1 MAKKKKT
8 QKPGATKGKTDAPPQ
23 GAGFDDVDDFFFG
36 SEAGAFKREEF
47 DYDPFE
53 DHSSMASGTV
63 EAATSDKTRM
73 ALEVPGDVQTSA
85 GKAVTPKDVAA
96 KDKKPKGKAKD
107 KKKKPLSAK
116 ERKAEERKRKADE
129 KAAAAAP
136 NKKAAHDKRHAAQER
151 RATEAKRREDL
162 RKADQERRDREARE
176 AEERRQ
182 AAKKRKDDE
191 RKEAEKKRKE
201 ERAAR
206 AEERRVEAE
215 ARREAAAKKRR
226 DAEEAAA
233 KRAAEARSELERK
246 AEEERARRDE
256 KAAKQKTKKKSKA
269 KEPAPVPLSERR
281 AAGRAAAEAMAQEEV
296 VVGGDLDEEE
306 SVSAEATKPAGAVEV
321 LDTKADAEPEDAEAE
336 EPKAAAEEA
345 DADEPVEIPEDGLPG
360 AGDWSTA
367 ITELRLEAAATKG
380 KKGGAKRA
388 TLRFEVGRILAQ
400 RIGDWKGAEEQF
412 EAALKDDAKNLP
424 ALRELVRV
432 FAARQEWSRAVDLLA
447 RQADAA
453 DEDASRSAALL
464 GSAHIQLSQ
473 LDRLPEAAAD
483 LQRALQIFPDN
494 YIALRFLREIHYR
507 TQNWSALVEVLRSAR
522 DLAGPGERLRIDY
535 ELGRLHDEVL
545 KDPAEAIS
553 GFKACLAADGRFI
566 PAYLAAER
574 LLTEAAKP
582 GDLGALLSSF
592 GDAWGGADAAF
603 CHAQASRTAA
613 TSQGNDDAIEA
624 SYKAALEAAGGRVL
638 AEEYRHWL
646 EQAGRWDAL
655 VGACESAIEGDVGP
669 RLRSHLNSLLGRV
682 ALQHNG
688 DSGAAFT
695 RYEAALA
702 ADPTSV
708 EAREGKRRVLQATS
722 DWAGLLTH
730 LGACAEATTELRSK
744 LAYALEM
751 AEVADIHLDDTGAAR
766 GHLEAAVG
774 MSPNYLPALDS
785 LAEVLRRAGDHA
797 ARAEHLEAASRLVD
811 TPEAKACYLLRASR
825 AFEQGGDRPRA
836 IATLKE
842 ASVDGPGSLLAKEW
856 LVEAYI
862 DDGKWAEAAETLRQ
876 AAAEVDDTALRVSLL
891 YRSGR
896 ISLSRCD
903 DLDAAEAAYRS
914 LLDVSE
920 DFLPAVN
927 DLRDIHFARG
937 DWDSVG
943 LMQQEEAERRS
954 NDGVRGWWHVCAG
967 QSYERAGRTDDA
979 LGQYREALAV
989 DGTDPVANSA
999 LRRVFRSAGD
1009 HAALADAYGDQ
1020 LRRTADPK
1028 QRDALRIQL
1037 IATLTALGDAPSVA
1051 TEVNELLKSDRTE
1064 DLPLSAMGVLCEG
1077 LQIWDEAI
1085 RAYKAVGD
1093 RDNADAAVRAAC
1105 LFQQGLLLE
1114 EVQEDQVGAAAL
1126 YERAHEL
1133 SGGHAMALE
1142 GLERVRAQ
1150 QEDGAALSAV
1160 YTREAEAAETQP
1172 VRTFYALLAG
1182 EQAEN
1187 LGRHADAAK
1196 AYRQAFGDPVGR
1208 DRAYDALRRLS
1219 LQAREASFVEGLTDQ
1234 LTGDRK
1240 GNDAVSRWMEL
1251 GEGLASIG
1259 SEDAAA
1265 AAFAKALEL
1274 RPGFLPV
1281 HHHLERLHTDREEWN
1296 DVLTA
1301 LEGLASSATADKVKK
1316 AVEARTQHL
1325 LEERG
1330 VTSDSAW
1337 DFYKKLHGRD
1347 AKNLVA
1353 LRGLGGISLTRGDH
1367 DAARGY
1373 YDALAKHAA
1382 DPIVK
1387 AEAATQLARI
1397 VMEHSKDDKEA
1408 VRQLESALDH
1418 HATHRPALELLREI
1432 HTRKENWSGLVTVL
1446 ARESALVAE
1455 DQRVPYFVEIA
1466 KLWEEKIGNA
1476 KVAISSWNKVLQED
1490 AHNAT
1495 ALEHL
1500 LALYEGQE
1508 NWTKYLDT
1516 ADKQLTGLHGGAI
1529 RERQAELGLIA
1540 MDKADAPER
1549 AIGYLEQAAEG
1560 DQPAVA
1566 ALEALRRIADSRG
1579 DWERVIALS
1588 RKEAGV
1594 VTEVPKRVELYE
1606 EAARIRVDELLDQD
1620 GAAELYALAL
1630 ALDDKSP
1637 ASLQFFVRH
1646 HYDEANWKAAATVFA
1661 AYEPV
1666 IETMDIEEDD
1676 DARIEAT
1683 AFHYKYGVVLSRTST
1698 SQAALKRFARALD
1711 LTPTHLPSLEE
1722 AAPRYLEGGDLE
1734 KARATY
1740 RAILRLRGGTG
1751 DSETMTKLYL
1761 QLGETEL
1768 KLGDSASGLKRFKKV
1783 LQLSKNNVSAL
1794 QGIAQIHRLAED
1806 WNSLLSTYN
1815 SIIKYARDPDQVIQ
1829 AYMTKGDVL
1838 EQKLKFTDK
1847 AVLHYEK
1854 VLMYDKQNVQ
1864 AMTRLGQI
1872 ALAADDTDRAGALAE
1887 RALGAAQMADEKVQ
1901 AALLKALAHGGDSMN
1916 VDDIVGS
1923 VRESA
1928 GDGEA
1933 LAAFSAAL
1941 GGKKDAPRSE
1951 AASAYRETF
1960 ATF

>member
-8 QKPGATKGKTDAPPQ
+8 QKAGSAKSKTDTPGP

-53 DHSSMASGTV
+53 DHASMSGQF
-63 EAATSDKTRM
+63 EAPTEDKTRM
-73 ALEVPGDVQTSA
+73 ALEVPSEVKTSD
-85 GKAVTPKDVAA
+85 GTKAVA
-96 KDKKPKGKAKD
+96 KPAEKPAG
-107 KKKKPLSAK
+107 KKKKGAK
-116 ERKAEERKRKADE
+116 ERKAEERRKKAEE
-129 KAAAAAP
+129 KAAAAAAK
-136 NKKAAHDKRHAAQER
+136 KKAADEKRKAEEER
-151 RATEAKRREDL
+151 RAAEAKRREDA

-176 AEERRQ
+176 ADERRQ
-182 AAKKRKDDE
+182 AAKKRKEEE
-191 RKEAEKKRKE
+191 RADADRKRKE
-201 ERAAR
+201 EREAR
-206 AEERRVEAE
+206 AEERRKEAE
-215 ARREAAAKKRR
+215 GRREAAAKKRK

-233 KRAAEARSELERK
+233 KKADEARKELERK
-246 AEEERARRDE
+246 AEEERLRRE
-256 KAAKQKTKKKSKA
+256 EEATVRAKTKPKAKGKGKGKAAKA
-269 KEPAPVPLSERR
+269 KDEPVPLSERR
-281 AAGRAAAEAMAQEEV
+281 AAGRAAAEAMAQDEI
-296 VVGGDLDEEE
+296 VVGGDVDDEE
-306 SVSAEATKPAGAVEV
+306 SVSAEATRPAGGAPPADDAPETQ
-321 LDTKADAEPEDAEAE
+321 DADDAADDDAADAEDSI
-336 EPKAAAEEA
+336 EPPA
-345 DADEPVEIPEDGLPG
+345 EDGLPG
-360 AGDWSTA
+360 ASDWSTA
-367 ITELRLEAAATKG
+367 VRELRTEARASKG
-380 KKGGAKRA
+380 KKGASKRA
-388 TLRFEVGRILAQ
+388 TLRFEIGRILAQ
-400 RIGDWKGAEEQF
+400 RMGDWKGAEEEF
-412 EAALKDDAKNLP
+412 EAALEDDGKNLP

-507 TQNWSALVEVLRSAR
+507 TQNWSALVEVLRAAR
-522 DLAGPGERLRIDY
+522 ALAGPGERLRIDY

-545 KDPAEAIS
+545 KDPTEAIE

-574 LLTEAAKP
+574 LLTEAGKP
-582 GDLGALLSSF
+582 GELGELLGAF
-592 GDAWGGADAAF
+592 GASWGGSDAAF

-613 TSQGNDDAIEA
+613 SGAGHEDAIQA
-624 SYKAALEAAGGRVL
+624 GYVAALEAAGGRVL

-655 VGACESAIEGDVGP
+655 VGACEAAIEADAGP

-688 DSGAAFT
+688 DSGTAFT

-722 DWAGLLTH
+722 DWAGLVAH
-730 LGACAEATTELRSK
+730 LEACSEATTETRSK

-751 AEVADIHLDDTGAAR
+751 AEVADVHLEDAGAAR
-766 GHLEAAVG
+766 KHLEAAVA
-774 MSPNYLPALDS
+774 MSPNYLPALDL
-785 LAEVLRRAGDHA
+785 LAEVLRRSGDHG

-825 AFEQGGDRPRA
+825 AHDQAGDRTKA
-836 IATLKE
+836 IASLKE
-842 ASVDGPGSLLAKEW
+842 ASDGPGSLLAKEW

-862 DDGKWAEAAETLRQ
+862 DDGKWTEAAETLRQ
-876 AAAEVDDTALRVSLL
+876 AAAEVEDTALRVSLL

-896 ISLSRCD
+896 ISLARCD
-903 DLDAAEAAYRS
+903 DLDAAEAAYRQ

-927 DLRDIHFARG
+927 ALRDIHFARG

-943 LMQQEEAERRS
+943 LMQQEEAERRET
-954 NDGVRGWWHVCAG
+954 DGVRGWWHVCAG

-979 LGQYREALAV
+979 LGQYREALTV

-999 LRRVFRSAGD
+999 LRRVFRTAGD

-1028 QRDALRIQL
+1028 HRDALRVQL
-1037 IATLTALGDAPSVA
+1037 IATLAALGDAPSVA

-1064 DLPLSAMGVLCEG
+1064 ELPLSAMGVLCEG

-1085 RAYKAVGD
+1085 RAYKTVGD
-1093 RDNADAAVRAAC
+1093 REAADAGVRAAC

-1187 LGRHADAAK
+1187 LGRHEDAAK

-1219 LQAREASFVEGLTDQ
+1219 LQARDASFVGGLTGD
-1234 LTGDRK
+1234 LVGDRK
-1240 GNDAVSRWMEL
+1240 GNDAVARWMEL

-1259 SEDAAA
+1259 SEAEAVAAYD
-1265 AAFAKALEL
+1265 KALEL
-1274 RPGFLPV
+1274 RPDFLPV
-1281 HHHLERLHTDREEWN
+1281 FHHLERLHTDREEWN
-1296 DVLTA
+1296 DVLAA
-1301 LEGLASSATADKVKK
+1301 LEGIASNAETDKVKT
-1316 AVEARTQHL
+1316 AADGRTQRL

-1337 DFYKKLHGRD
+1337 EFYKKLHGREP
-1347 AKNLVA
+1347 KNLVA
-1353 LRGLGGISLTRGDH
+1353 LRGLGGISLTRGEH

-1373 YDALAKHAA
+1373 FGSLAEHATEPTQKA
-1382 DPIVK
+1382 D
-1387 AEAATQLARI
+1387 AATQLARI
-1397 VMEHSKDDKEA
+1397 VLDHDKDDDAGVKHLEA
-1408 VRQLESALDH
+1408 ALEH
-1418 HATHRPALELLREI
+1418 HSTHRPALELLREI
-1432 HTRKENWSGLVTVL
+1432 HTRNENWSGLVTVL
-1446 ARESALVAE
+1446 ARESALVSE
-1455 DQRVPYFVEIA
+1455 DKRVPYFVDIA

-1490 AHNAT
+1490 KHNAV

-1500 LALYEGQE
+1500 LGLYEGQG
-1508 NWTKYLDT
+1508 NWTRYLDT
-1516 ADKQLTGLHGGAI
+1516 ADKQLAGLHGGAV

-1540 MDKADAPER
+1540 MDKADAPDR
-1549 AIGYLEQAAEG
+1549 AVRYLEQAAEG
-1560 DQPAVA
+1560 DTPAVS
-1566 ALEALRRIADSRG
+1566 ALQALRRIADSRG

-1588 RKEAGV
+1588 RKEADHTTDV
-1594 VTEVPKRVELYE
+1594 ATRVGLYE

-1620 GAAELYALAL
+1620 GASELFGLAL
-1630 ALDDKSP
+1630 ALDSNS
-1637 ASLQFFVRH
+1637 ASSLQFFVAH
-1646 HYDEANWKAAATVFA
+1646 HFDEENWDEAAKVFGG
-1661 AYEPV
+1661 YEPV
-1666 IETMDIEEDD
+1666 IEQMDLEDDD

-1698 SQAALKRFARALD
+1698 SQSALKRFARALE

-1722 AAPRYLEGGDLE
+1722 AAPRYLEAGDLE
-1734 KARATY
+1734 QARSTY
-1740 RAILRLRGGTG
+1740 RSILRLRGGTG

-1761 QLGETEL
+1761 QLGQTEL
-1768 KLGDSASGLKRFKKV
+1768 QLGDSTSGLKRFKKV
-1783 LQLSKNNVSAL
+1783 LQLSKNNVEAL

-1872 ALAADDTDRAGALAE
+1872 ALAADDTDRAGALAT
-1887 RALGAAQMADEKVQ
+1887 RALTAAQLADEKVQ
-1901 AALLKALAHGGDSMN
+1901 AALLKELAGGGDSVN
-1916 VDDIVGS
+1916 VKEVVGA
-1923 VRESA
+1923 VRAGA